1 MNLILAQ
8 AEGTLYPRRCPFCD
22 RVLGKVPDCSPCA
35 ESVKKLYLHPFRLSP
50 QDHCL
55 EGLDG
60 AASVF
65 HYAGAVREAV
75 HRMKYS
81 GRACYCAEMG
91 RMMAQSLFDC
101 TFSMHGGIIK
111 LYSALPAALEYDVI
125 VPVPASDAKRG
136 FNPPQR
142 IAAVLADALGL
153 PLVPE
158 ALIKTRS
165 TPRQHTLSRQERLV
179 NLTGAFR
186 ADPEK
191 LPENARV
198 LLVDDVI
205 TTGGTVTA
213 CAAALRKAGA
223 HSAFAVSLAATQLA
237 DTQERIRRQASPAGL
252 S

>member
-1 MNLILAQ
+1 MNPVSAQ
-8 AEGTLYPRRCPFCD
+8 SEGVLYPRRCPFCD
-22 RVLGKVPDCSPCA
+22 RVLGSLPDCNPCA
-35 ESVKKLYLHPFRLSP
+35 EPIRKLQLHPFRLSP

-60 AASVF
+60 AAGVF
-65 HYAGAVREAV
+65 HYAGAVREAI

-111 LYSALPAALEYDVI
+111 LSSALPASLEYDVI
-125 VPVPASDAKRG
+125 IPVPASDAKRG

-158 ALIKTRS
+158 ALTKIRR
-165 TPRQHTLSRQERLV
+165 TPRQHTLSRQERLT
-179 NLTGAFR
+179 NLAGAFR

-213 CAAALRKAGA
+213 CAAALRRAGA
-223 HSAFAVSLAATQLA
+223 HSVFAVSLAVTQLE
-237 DTQERIRRQASPAGL
+237 DTQERIRKQAPPAGL